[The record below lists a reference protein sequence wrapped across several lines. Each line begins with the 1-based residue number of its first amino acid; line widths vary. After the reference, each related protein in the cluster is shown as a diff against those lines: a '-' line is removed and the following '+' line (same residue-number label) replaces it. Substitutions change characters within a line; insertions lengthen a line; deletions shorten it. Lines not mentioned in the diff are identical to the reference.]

1 MEEIRHKIVHILGVY
16 LEMGQT
22 QVKLIHAVSDKD
34 IVTLSEGLVS
44 TVGILSFWLCS
55 VSHLSVDFIACSV
68 CENAEN

>member
-1 MEEIRHKIVHILGVY
+1 
-16 LEMGQT
+16 MGQT
-22 QVKLIHAVSDKD
+22 QVKLIHAASDKD

-44 TVGILSFWLCS
+44 TMGILSFWLCS